1 MGKKE
6 FPRYPVLDLVATGE
20 NIRRLRL
27 EHGYSVNDLQE
38 YLGLACLQG
47 IYRWQ
52 SGKNMPSTDNLYALS
67 KLWGVS
73 MNDIL
78 REQKGA

>member
-6 FPRYPVLDLVATGE
+6 FPRYPVLDLAATGE

-27 EHGYSVNDLQE
+27 EHGYSVIDLQE

-47 IYRWQ
+47 Q
-52 SGKNMPSTDNLYALS
+52 PVEEPTLS
-67 KLWGVS
+67 F
-73 MNDIL
+73 
-78 REQKGA
+78 